1 MKLGTYFAT
10 FALAA
15 GLSAGLGTG
24 AQAQQLHA
32 SDPQTFVDFFATEGY
47 RPELR
52 EDTVGD
58 PMVMFRNEGK
68 TEYLLFYDC
77 TDNADCLSVQF
88 FTIFQ
93 MEEGVPLE
101 VLNDWNSGMLKR
113 FTRAY
118 TYDQTKVRLDMD
130 IATSQDGISA
140 RDFGVLMKLWLMRKD
155 EFEEKIGY

>member
-1 MKLGTYFAT
+1 MKLGTFFAT
-10 FALAA
+10 TALAMGLAA
-15 GLSAGLGTG
+15 GAL
-24 AQAQQLHA
+24 AQQLLA
-32 SDPQTFVDFFATEGY
+32 SDPQTFVDFFAAEGY
-47 RPELR
+47 RPDLR

-88 FTIFQ
+88 FAIYP
-93 MEEGVPLE
+93 MEGGVPLE
-101 VLNDWNSGMLKR
+101 VLNDWNSGIHKR

-118 TYDQTKVRLDMD
+118 TYDDGKVRLDMD
-130 IATSQDGISA
+130 IATSRDGISA

-155 EFEEKIGY
+155 EFAEMIGY

>member
-1 MKLGTYFAT
+1 MKLGTIFAT
-10 FALAA
+10 AA
-15 GLSAGLGTG
+15 VAMGLGAG
-24 AQAQQLHA
+24 AHAQQLLA
-32 SDPQTFVDFFATEGY
+32 SDPQTFVDFFAAEGY

-58 PMVMFRNEGK
+58 PMVMFRHEGK

-88 FTIFQ
+88 FTIFP
-93 MEEGVPLE
+93 MEEGVPLD
-101 VLNDWNSGMLKR
+101 VLNDWNSGILKR

-118 TYDQTKVRLDMD
+118 MYDDGKVRLDMD
-130 IATSQDGISA
+130 IATSRDGISA

-155 EFEEKIGY
+155 EFQESIGF

>member
-24 AQAQQLHA
+24 AQAQQLLA

-93 MEEGVPLE
+93 MDEGVPLE

>member
-24 AQAQQLHA
+24 AQAQQLLA

-47 RPELR
+47 RRELR

-93 MEEGVPLE
+93 MDEGVPLE

>member
-24 AQAQQLHA
+24 AQAQQLLA

-118 TYDQTKVRLDMD
+118 TYGQTKVRLDMD

>member
-24 AQAQQLHA
+24 AQAQQLLA

>member
-1 MKLGTYFAT
+1 MKLGTFLAT
-10 FALAA
+10 TAVAVGVGAA
-15 GLSAGLGTG
+15 
-24 AQAQQLHA
+24 AQAQQLLA
-32 SDPQTFVDFFATEGY
+32 SDPQTFVDFFTAEGY

-52 EDTVGD
+52 VDTVGD
-58 PMVMFRNEGK
+58 PMVMFRHEGN

-93 MEEGVPLE
+93 MDEGVPLE
-101 VLNDWNSGMLKR
+101 VLNDWNSGLLKR

-118 TYDQTKVRLDMD
+118 AYDEGKVRLDMD
-130 IATSQDGISA
+130 IATSLDGISA

-155 EFEEKIGY
+155 EFEEKIGF

>member
-24 AQAQQLHA
+24 AQAQQLLA

-118 TYDQTKVRLDMD
+118 TYDQT
-130 IATSQDGISA
+130 
-140 RDFGVLMKLWLMRKD
+140 
-155 EFEEKIGY
+155 